1 MLATALESIP
11 AQWYNI
17 VPDLPKKL
25 PPVIDPKTRQVADK
39 AILHRLFIGE
49 LARHE
54 YSNERFIPI
63 PEELK
68 QIYSIWRPT
77 PFVRARRLERVLNTP
92 ARIYYKNE
100 SVSPPGSHK
109 ANAAVAQAYYAAKE
123 GIERLVTSTTAG
135 QWGTAL
141 AFGCKFFGVKCTI
154 YMAKAAFDQK
164 PYRKDLAEAWG
175 AQIFSSPSTN
185 TSVGRNLLKDDPNGP
200 GSMSIAKSEALEDVM
215 HDEKARNAV
224 GSIMN
229 FVLASQTLIGLE
241 AQKQFEPYGDYPD
254 IVVGC
259 VGGGSNFSGIF
270 WPYYY
275 DKVSKKAPK
284 NTQFLGVE
292 STAAPRFTK
301 GEYLYD
307 HSDVMRT
314 SPLFRMYTIGH
325 NFVPPPIHTGGLR
338 VHGAAPSMS
347 LLYHEKQIDVV
358 AYNQT
363 EIFDAAALFANIEGV
378 VPAPETAHAIKGV
391 IDEAKKC
398 KQTGEKKVILFNLCG
413 HGLLD
418 LEAYREYREGH
429 MEKNDADV
437 KEIKKTLNG
446 LKDLYPWINK

>member
-1 MLATALESIP
+1 M
-11 AQWYNI
+11 
-17 VPDLPKKL
+17 
-25 PPVIDPKTRQVADK
+25 
-39 AILHRLFIGE
+39 
-49 LARHE
+49 AR
-54 YSNERFIPI
+54 
-63 PEELK
+63 
-68 QIYSIWRPT
+68 
-77 PFVRARRLERVLNTP
+77 
-92 ARIYYKNE
+92 
-100 SVSPPGSHK
+100 
-109 ANAAVAQAYYAAKE
+109 
-123 GIERLVTSTTAG
+123 
-135 QWGTAL
+135 
-141 AFGCKFFGVKCTI
+141 
-154 YMAKAAFDQK
+154 AAFDQK

-175 AQIFSSPSTN
+175 AQIFASPSTN
-185 TSVGRNLLKDDPNGP
+185 TSVGKNVLQDDPDGP
-200 GSMSIAKSEALEDVM
+200 GSMSIAKSEAIEDVM
-215 HDEKARNAV
+215 RDEKARNAV

-275 DKVSKKAPK
+275 DKISKRAPK
-284 NTQFLGVE
+284 DVRFLGVE

-363 EIFDAAALFANIEGV
+363 EIFDAAAFFASTEGIV
-378 VPAPETAHAIKGV
+378 AAPETAHAIKGV

-418 LEAYREYREGH
+418 LEAYREYKEGH

-437 KEIKKTLNG
+437 KAIKKALNG
-446 LKDLYPWINK
+446 LKELYPWVNK